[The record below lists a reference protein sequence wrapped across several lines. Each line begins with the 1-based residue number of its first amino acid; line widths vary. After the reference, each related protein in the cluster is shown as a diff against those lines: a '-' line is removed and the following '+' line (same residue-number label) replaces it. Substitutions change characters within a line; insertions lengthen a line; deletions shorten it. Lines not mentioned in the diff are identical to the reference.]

1 MAKTVIAAEFTLNSS
16 GAEGSVK
23 SLKAQLREAQAE
35 VSKMSD
41 KFGETSTQA
50 ANAAR
55 KAAELKD
62 RIGDAKALTD
72 AFNPDKKFQAFSTAI
87 QGVVGG
93 FTALQGAQAL
103 FGVKS
108 EELEKTLLKVQGA
121 MALSQGLSAIT
132 ESIDAF
138 KNLKTVALA
147 TFNSIRAAIGSTG
160 VGLLVVAIGA
170 VVSAMME
177 YVNQSSEVEQA
188 TKRMKEE
195 EDKYKKSLEE
205 TTKEIENRNKL
216 TEYQLQLDL
225 SNAKARGASLKELR
239 KIESDYWYQKRL
251 DAQTDLENTISE
263 NEKLKSQYTD
273 KSEILQASNKDLE
286 AKRQAYY
293 TINQNYNLAIAKQ
306 NEEDYLKQ
314 KELDKKKKEESEQ
327 LRKARES
334 GEMLLLETIE
344 RTLQEQEEARSEA
357 FDDEFLDYLDRQMML
372 EEAAKEELL
381 LYQSTIDLKNELD
394 EQRFKNQ
401 QELAEKT
408 SEIFTQFSAIV
419 GKETVAGKALG
430 IAAATMDTYIA
441 ANKALKA
448 DYSVFGPA
456 AQVARIASVAA
467 TIGIGIKNVREI
479 AKVKVPGGG
488 GANVPSG
495 VSGLSAPIGTQ
506 MGATALQ
513 QAQINAAGN
522 AAVQAFVLESD
533 VSGNQERIERLNR
546 AARIQ

>member
-23 SLKAQLREAQAE
+23 SLKAQLREAQAQ
-35 VSKMSD
+35 VSAMSD

-50 ANAAR
+50 ANAAKR
-55 KAAELKD
+55 AAELKD

-160 VGLLVVAIGA
+160 IGLLVVAIGA